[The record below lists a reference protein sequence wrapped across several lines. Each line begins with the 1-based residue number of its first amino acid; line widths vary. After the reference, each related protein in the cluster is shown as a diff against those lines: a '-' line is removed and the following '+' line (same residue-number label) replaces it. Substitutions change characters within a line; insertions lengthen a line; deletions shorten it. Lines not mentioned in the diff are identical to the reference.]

1 VSYIPLRVQ
10 SHWSLLDGVP
20 SVPELVS
27 HAAALGLPALALT
40 DRNAL
45 YGAVEFVAACRAAG
59 IRPVIGAGLNLAAGR
74 NSSSLVSTL
83 ILLAQNPAG
92 YGNLCRLISLLQAS
106 PQREAA
112 LARGL
117 ALSAFESRTAGLI
130 ALSGG
135 RAGPIDALLRAGD
148 EWGAAQ
154 MAAEL
159 RDLFGVDR
167 FCIELQLSERG
178 NDAHAA
184 ALEALAA
191 RLGVRTVATQDARYL
206 SREDAPRYRLLT
218 AMRLGQRLA
227 GLPPQPDYS
236 FASPAEME
244 RRFAAFPVALA
255 NSAAIAAECAEVLT
269 LGQTHFPSPSLAS
282 GRTPPEE
289 LWALALA
296 GARERYA
303 ALGEALEARLRKEL
317 DIINGHGYAAYFL
330 VVADIVR
337 FARGRGVP
345 ISPRGS
351 ASSSVVAYCLGIH
364 DVDPLAHNLYF
375 ERFLSAER
383 HDPPDIDL
391 DLCSRRRD
399 EVIAYVYERY
409 GAEHVAMV
417 CTYSTLRPRSAL
429 REAAKAFGLSEQ
441 RTSELAR
448 QLPWFWHGST
458 PAQLAAAHNRLLQ
471 SARDANE
478 RALLEASLA
487 LERTPHHLS
496 IHPGGIVI
504 APGPITDLVP
514 LQHSTKGLAITQF
527 DSAGIERLGLV
538 KIDLLGISA
547 LTVSA
552 DCVQLIRRGQPDF
565 TLESIPADDEATAR
579 TLSGAQTIGCFQI
592 ESPGMR
598 MTLREVSARSAA
610 DLIATLALYRPGPL
624 KGGLKDAFVR
634 RHLGQEAAS
643 YLHPALEPIL
653 RESHGVVLYQEQ
665 VLRIAHEVAGLSLG
679 QADLL
684 RRAMGK
690 RSPEAMAQ
698 LRQQFVAGAQAASR
712 LDAAT
717 AEQLWELMAAFAGY
731 GFPKAHAAGY
741 ATLAYRMAYLK
752 THYPAEFMA
761 ARLAVWGGFY
771 SPRVYMGE
779 ARRLG
784 IALHPPHINHS
795 LPAFALE
802 RDAAGEPHLYMGL
815 DAVRELTAATIRR
828 IIAARPFN
836 SLDDLLVRAQPLH
849 GEALNLVKVGALA
862 GLGETRAMLDAL
874 KNGSWHGHHP
884 AQLSLPFVGRDI
896 PAMAHPVAAG
906 RYGLCA
912 DAAMPSGGPPAHMA
926 EPASAERAAWEREL
940 LGNLVSV
947 HPLQL
952 LATVLARFDLVH
964 SDKLASHVGQV
975 VTLAG
980 MRVAALA
987 VPYTRQPRLW
997 LDLEDEAGGYQALLE
1012 GTAYQKYKALA
1023 HVREPLLVRG
1033 LVKRDAQGRIVVAA
1047 ELIERLSPS

>member
-20 SVPELVS
+20 SVPELVA
-27 HAAALGLPALALT
+27 HAASLELSALALT

-45 YGAVEFVAACRAAG
+45 YGAVEFVASCRAAG
-59 IRPVIGAGLNLAAGR
+59 IRPIIGAGLNLADGR
-74 NSSSLVSTL
+74 NESSVAQRRAEGMNPSADGRSSAGVPHTLV
-83 ILLAQNPAG
+83 LLAQSPTG
-92 YGNLCRLISLLQAS
+92 YGNLCRLISLMQAS

-117 ALSAFESRTAGLI
+117 ALSELASHTKGLI

-135 RAGPIDALLRAGD
+135 HAGPLDAKLRAGD
-148 EWGAAQ
+148 ERGAQQ

-167 FCIELQLSERG
+167 FAIELQLGERG
-178 NDAHAA
+178 DEAYVAE
-184 ALEALAA
+184 LEALAA
-191 RLGVRTVATQDARYL
+191 RLGVRTVATHDSRYL
-206 SREDAPRYRLLT
+206 SMADAPRYRLL
-218 AMRLGQRLA
+218 AAIRLGQRLA
-227 GLPPQPDYS
+227 ALPPQPDYS
-236 FASPAEME
+236 FASPADMQ
-244 RRFAAFPVALA
+244 RRFAAFPAAVA
-255 NSAAIAAECAEVLT
+255 NSAVLAAQCGEVLS
-269 LGQTHFPSPSLAS
+269 LGQVHFPLLVPAS
-282 GRTPPEE
+282 GRTPADE

-296 GARERYA
+296 GARERYS
-303 ALGEALEARLRKEL
+303 ALDETVDTRLRKEA

-337 FARGRGVP
+337 FARSRDVP

-399 EVIAYVYERY
+399 EVIEYVYERY

-429 REAAKAFGLSEQ
+429 REAAKAYGLSEQ
-441 RTSELAR
+441 RTGELAK
-448 QLPWFWHGST
+448 QMPWWWRGST
-458 PAQLAAAHNRLLQ
+458 PAQIAAAQNRLLQ
-471 SARDANE
+471 SARNGNE
-478 RALLEASLA
+478 RELLVASLT

-504 APGPITDLVP
+504 APGAITDLVP

-527 DSAGIERLGLV
+527 DSVGIERLGLV

-547 LTVSA
+547 LTVIA
-552 DCVQLIRRGQPDF
+552 DCVELIRRGQPGF
-565 TLESIPADDEATAR
+565 NLESIPAEDEATAQ
-579 TLSGAQTIGCFQI
+579 TLIAAQTIGCFQI

-598 MTLREVSARSAA
+598 MTLREVSARNAA

-634 RHLGQEAAS
+634 RQLGQETVS
-643 YLHPALEPIL
+643 YLHPALEPVL

-665 VLRIAHEVAGLSLG
+665 VLRIAHEVAGMSLG

-690 RSPEAMAQ
+690 RSPQAMAR
-698 LRQQFVAGAQAASR
+698 LRQQFVAGAQSASS

-752 THYPAEFMA
+752 THYPAEFIA

-771 SPRVYMGE
+771 SPRVYMSE
-779 ARRLG
+779 ARKLG
-784 IALHPPHINHS
+784 MALRPPHVNHS
-795 LPAFALE
+795 LHAFALE
-802 RDAAGEPHLYMGL
+802 RDAAGRPQLYMGL
-815 DAVRELTAATIRR
+815 DAVRELTGATICR
-828 IIAARPFN
+828 IIAARPFT

-849 GEALNLVKVGALA
+849 GEALNLVKVGGLE
-862 GLGETRAMLDAL
+862 GLGETGSMLRALQIGA
-874 KNGSWHGHHP
+874 WHGHHP
-884 AQLSLPFVGRDI
+884 AQLSLPLG
-896 PAMAHPVAAG
+896 G
-906 RYGLCA
+906 GLA
-912 DAAMPSGGPPAHMA
+912 KVA
-926 EPASAERAAWEREL
+926 EPTLAERAAWEREL
-940 LGNLVSV
+940 LGTLVSV

-952 LATVLARFDLVH
+952 IAAELARHKLVA
-964 SDKLASHVGQV
+964 SNSLAARVGQTV
-975 VTLAG
+975 QLAG
-980 MRVAALA
+980 VRVAAHD
-987 VPYTRQPRLW
+987 VPYTRQPALW
-997 LDLEDEAGGYQALLE
+997 LDLEDEAGGCMVLLE
-1012 GTAYQKYKALA
+1012 GVAYRKYKALA
-1023 HVREPLLVRG
+1023 QAREPLLVRG
-1033 LVKRDAQGRIVVAA
+1033 RVQLDVQGRAVVVA
-1047 ELIERLSPS
+1047 ELLERLGLF